1 MLHPRD
7 AFAAVI
13 GPDRRVYAIG
23 GWDGQAVV
31 SSVEAYNPRTDSWTT
46 VPDLPLPLAQE
57 GAVVTRHRIV
67 VLGGGDAAGN
77 HAYGTLFVFNG
88 HGWVGGSSMPSPRRA
103 LGAAV
108 DAHGMIFAIAG
119 LDNSSSYQSTVDV
132 YNPFTNNWS
141 SGPSLPEALQSP
153 GVVSSGGHIYAIGG
167 WNGAALSQVAV
178 LAQPGHL
185 VVGHAHPRIAMGAQE
200 LRAKAELPIQVNA
213 TWIGSYDCLPYQAR
227 RGGLAARPPA
237 YAVADVVA
245 ERTFSTALTSC
256 GRGTAPIIRPTSWPL
271 EKKTSEGML

>member
-1 MLHPRD
+1 MLSWAAPVRVHINSQEGTD
-7 AFAAVI
+7 ALPARCVSAVI

-77 HAYGTLFVFNG
+77 HTYGTLFVFNG

-178 LAQPGHL
+178 LAQPRAPG
-185 VVGHAHPRIAMGAQE
+185 GRARASAHSDGRPG
-200 LRAKAELPIQVNA
+200 
-213 TWIGSYDCLPYQAR
+213 
-227 RGGLAARPPA
+227 AARQ
-237 YAVADVVA
+237 
-245 ERTFSTALTSC
+245 S
-256 GRGTAPIIRPTSWPL
+256 GTPDPGCINLDREL
-271 EKKTSEGML
+271 